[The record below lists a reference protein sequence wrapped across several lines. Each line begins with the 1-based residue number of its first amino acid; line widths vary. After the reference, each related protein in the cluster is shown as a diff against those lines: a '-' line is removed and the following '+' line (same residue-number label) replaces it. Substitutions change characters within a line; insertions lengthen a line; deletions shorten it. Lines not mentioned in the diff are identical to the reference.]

1 MKRCVKCGAAFAG
14 DDWTCPACNFAPTN
28 VAGRL
33 AFAPEL
39 AGGGEGY
46 QDSYFAELARLEAAN
61 FWFRARNQLIL
72 WALQKHFKNTQ
83 NFLEIGCGTG
93 FVLSGIAQAFPQ
105 MPLSGSEVSI
115 NGLAHAAQRIPQANF
130 FQMDARAIPFEAE
143 FDTIGAFDVIEHIS
157 EDEAV
162 LAQIFRALK
171 PGGGM
176 LLTVPQHE
184 FLWSQVDE
192 HACHVRRYHAPEL
205 RTRIERAG
213 FRVLTM
219 TSFVSLL
226 LPLMFASR
234 LARRKARQD
243 FDVLAELRL
252 GPVANF
258 ALKTILDLERVLI
271 RAGIRF
277 PLGGSLLVVAQKH

>member
-1 MKRCVKCGAAFAG
+1 MKRCLKCDATFAG
-14 DDWTCPACNFAPTN
+14 DDWICPVCHFAPAN
-28 VAGRL
+28 VQGCL

-46 QDSYFAELARLEAAN
+46 QDSYFNELARLEAAN
-61 FWFRARNQLIL
+61 FWFRARNQLIF
-72 WALQKHFKNTQ
+72 WALQKHFKDAQ

-105 MPLSGSEVSI
+105 MLLNGSEVSA

-143 FDTIGAFDVIEHIS
+143 FDTIGAFDVIEHINQ
-157 EDEAV
+157 DEAV

-213 FRVLTM
+213 FKVLTM

-226 LPLMFASR
+226 LPLMFVSR

-252 GPVANF
+252 NPVTNF
-258 ALKTILDLERVLI
+258 ALKSVLDFERGLI
-271 RAGIRF
+271 RAGVRLPF
-277 PLGGSLLVVAQKH
+277 GGSLLVAAQKH

>member
-1 MKRCVKCGAAFAG
+1 M
-14 DDWTCPACNFAPTN
+14 
-28 VAGRL
+28 
-33 AFAPEL
+33 
-39 AGGGEGY
+39 
-46 QDSYFAELARLEAAN
+46 S
-61 FWFRARNQLIL
+61 
-72 WALQKHFKNTQ
+72 
-83 NFLEIGCGTG
+83 
-93 FVLSGIAQAFPQ
+93 
-105 MPLSGSEVSI
+105 LSGSEIST

-143 FDTIGAFDVIEHIS
+143 FDTIGAFDVIEHIN

-213 FRVLTM
+213 FKVLTM

-234 LARRKARQD
+234 LTRRKAQQD

-252 GPVANF
+252 SPAANF
-258 ALKTILDLERVLI
+258 VLKSILDLERGLI
-271 RAGIRF
+271 RAGVRF
-277 PLGGSLLVVAQKH
+277 PFGGSLLVVAQKR

>member
-1 MKRCVKCGAAFAG
+1 MAG
-14 DDWTCPACNFAPTN
+14 C
-28 VAGRL
+28 L

-46 QDSYFAELARLEAAN
+46 QDSYFDELARLEAAN

-72 WALQKHFKNTQ
+72 WALQKHFKDAQ
-83 NFLEIGCGTG
+83 NLLEIGCGTG
-93 FVLSGIAQAFPQ
+93 FVLSGIAQTFPQ
-105 MPLSGSEVSI
+105 MSLSGSEVST
-115 NGLAHAAQRIPQANF
+115 NGLSHAARRIPQANF

-143 FDTIGAFDVIEHIS
+143 FDTIGAFDVIEHIN

-162 LAQIFRALK
+162 MAQMFHALK
-171 PGGGM
+171 PGGGL

-192 HACHVRRYHAPEL
+192 HAFHVRRYHAGDL
-205 RTRIERAG
+205 RTKLERAG

-226 LPLMFASR
+226 LPLMFVSR

-252 GPVANF
+252 SPVANF
-258 ALKTILDLERVLI
+258 VLKTALDFERGLI
-271 RAGIRF
+271 RTGVRF
-277 PLGGSLLVVAQKH
+277 SFGGSLLVVAQRP

>member
-1 MKRCVKCGAAFAG
+1 MKRCLKCDAAFAG
-14 DDWTCPACNFAPTN
+14 ADWTCPACGFAPAS
-28 VAGRL
+28 VKGCL
-33 AFAPEL
+33 AFASEL

-61 FWFRARNQLIL
+61 FWFLARNQLIL

-93 FVLSGIAQAFPQ
+93 FVLSGIAQVLPQ
-105 MPLSGSEVSI
+105 ISLSGSEISTH
-115 NGLAHAAQRIPQANF
+115 GLAHATQRIPQANF
-130 FQMDARAIPFEAE
+130 FQMDARAIPFGAE
-143 FDTIGAFDVIEHIS
+143 FDTIGAFDVIEHIN

-162 LAQIFRALK
+162 LAQISCALR

-176 LLTVPQHE
+176 LLTVPQHK

-192 HACHVRRYHAPEL
+192 HAFHVRRYHAPEL
-205 RTRIERAG
+205 RTKIERAG
-213 FRVLTM
+213 FKVLTM

-226 LPLMFASR
+226 LPLMFISR
-234 LARRKARQD
+234 LARRKTQQN

-252 GPVANF
+252 NSATNF
-258 ALKTILDLERVLI
+258 ALKSALDFERVLI
-271 RAGIRF
+271 RAGVRF
-277 PLGGSLLVVAQKH
+277 PFGGSLLVAAQKN